1 MSQFRRCSRPGCG
14 KPAVATLTYAYAEST
29 AVIGPLAP
37 NSEPHSWDL
46 CDHHAGSITA
56 PLGWELLRFNHIH
69 PEFGDDD
76 DLTALAEAVREAGRS
91 TSGLVPEGPESA
103 SRDDDSR
110 HPARRMP
117 RIQAARQRR
126 RSHLHVVPDPD
137 EPGPDSSGEQ
147 DG

>member
-1 MSQFRRCSRPGCG
+1 M
-14 KPAVATLTYAYAEST
+14 ATLTYAYAEST

-69 PEFGDDD
+69 PEFGEDD

-91 TSGLVPEGPESA
+91 TSGLVPEGTDSTPPP
-103 SRDDDSR
+103 DDSR

-137 EPGPDSSGEQ
+137 ETSPDSSGER
-147 DG
+147 DE